1 MSKQIAIA
9 STLVVFGAAGL
20 LASTLAAESAGPA
33 SRIYDMTMS
42 VGRANVAGRS
52 TLACRATYRLGRVTV
67 GRTCEQ
73 VAGKTASVE

>member
-42 VGRANVAGRS
+42 VGRANLVGRS
-52 TLACRATYRLGRVTV
+52 ALACRETYRFGRVTV
-67 GRTCEQ
+67 GRTCET
-73 VAGKTASVE
+73 ADAKTASAE